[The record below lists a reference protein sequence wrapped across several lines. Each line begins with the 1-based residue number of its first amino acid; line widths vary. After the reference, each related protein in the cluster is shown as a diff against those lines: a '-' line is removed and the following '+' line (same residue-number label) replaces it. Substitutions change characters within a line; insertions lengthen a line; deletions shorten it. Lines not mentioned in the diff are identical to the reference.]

1 MWKKSIFLKLVLK
14 YALGCFQGSKIK
26 IHDLFNSNN
35 IKHLAKH
42 FPRVFTVWRNS
53 FKKKEKKKEN
63 PYFEHKCKPWKCPN
77 IFLSQK
83 KISSCRYISQHQA
96 TPRLMRQSLNHFHAS
111 VIWLREMESAGSAGF
126 FGQHKACFKSLCNY
140 TLPLMLVQG
149 SHLLWPAEMAHS
161 LHKQTQLKHL
171 NKPTMGAWIAFIAS
185 FLQEVHG
192 QFWDDMASLWQKGN
206 WTLTHT
212 FPFADISLLLW
223 SEWTF
228 FLTESTPCKHCV
240 FYWLH
245 QGG

>member
-1 MWKKSIFLKLVLK
+1 
-14 YALGCFQGSKIK
+14 
-26 IHDLFNSNN
+26 
-35 IKHLAKH
+35 
-42 FPRVFTVWRNS
+42 
-53 FKKKEKKKEN
+53 
-63 PYFEHKCKPWKCPN
+63 
-77 IFLSQK
+77 
-83 KISSCRYISQHQA
+83 
-96 TPRLMRQSLNHFHAS
+96 MRQSLNHFHAS

-140 TLPLMLVQG
+140 TLPLMLVQD

-171 NKPTMGAWIAFIAS
+171 SKPTMGAWIAFIVS
-185 FLQEVHG
+185 FLQEAHG

-206 WTLTHT
+206 WTLTHLMKPKS
-212 FPFADISLLLW
+212 FPLKNVWINKMFADISLLPW

-228 FLTESTPCKHCV
+228 FLTGSTPCKHCV